1 MTCSACGAAN
11 RPGRRFCSQCGAT
24 LELLCPACG
33 AQNEPGDRF
42 CGSCGGALATAQ
54 QPAGPGA
61 PGAIAE
67 RRLVSILFAD
77 LVGFTALSEHRD
89 PEEVRALLSHYFDRC
104 RVVIE
109 RHGGTVEK
117 FIGDAVMAVWG
128 SPVAREDDAERAV
141 RAALALNQAVNA
153 LAEEM
158 RMPELRVR
166 SGVLTGSAAVELG
179 AEGEGMVLGDT
190 VNTASRLQSLAEPGT
205 VLVDDVTRRASEAAI
220 AYEDAGTHQVKG
232 RDQPVRAYTAL
243 RVVAGTGG
251 ARRSA
256 GLEAPFVGRESELEL
271 IVAAA
276 DESVS
281 RGRSQLVSVIGEA
294 GMGKS
299 RLLWEFF
306 KHVDGLSEE
315 RYWHQGRCL
324 SYGEGVAYWALV
336 EMIRARAGILEEE
349 EPAEA
354 LEKLV
359 ATVERFVPDERE
371 RRLVQPRLAHLLGL
385 ERRTAT
391 DPADL
396 FSGWRLFFERMAATH
411 PVILVFEDL
420 QWADSGLLDFV
431 DYLLEWSADLPIFIL
446 ALGRTE
452 LAARR
457 PAWTVAGAVTDAIR
471 LGPLPE
477 ERIDEL
483 LGGLVPGLPAEVRA
497 RIGERSEGVPLYAVE
512 TVRML
517 LDRGLLAQ
525 DGARYL
531 VTAPVEDLDVPETL
545 QALVAARLDNLE
557 PRERSLLQDAAVL
570 GHSFTPGAL
579 AAVGSRP
586 LAEVE
591 ATLEGLVE
599 KQVLG
604 FDDDKRSSER
614 GQYAF
619 LQALLRTIAL
629 GTLARRDRKARHLA
643 AAQHLEQAW
652 GADSTE
658 IAEVLASHYLDAVA
672 AEPDAADVPDIR
684 ASARQ
689 TLTNAG
695 HRAASL
701 ALGAEARRYFEQAAE
716 AADAPAERAE
726 LLREAGRAAGR
737 AADWDSARGLLG
749 SAIELFETCGQAG
762 DAARTGSLLAN
773 VLIDENRLDDA
784 EALLDRA
791 QAALADVDDD
801 EAVADVAARHA
812 RLRFNFGDYA
822 AALEHAER
830 ALEIAD
836 AQRLVPI
843 LADALL
849 TKSAAYIY
857 GSRPTEAA
865 ALMAATLDLALEGD
879 LVDQALR
886 AYFNFADLTM
896 GMGKLD
902 EGEEMLERGLA
913 LARERGNRSWE
924 RALLAQSVNVLVL
937 RGSWDTAIE
946 RTRSLVREEPDVAER
961 QARSCLPIVFAARG
975 DVEGLEQEL
984 GRELRTGQWRELE
997 DLEQM
1002 NRGIALRALGRLGE
1016 GLPALLELAEAI
1028 MSASA
1033 AQPLFTAEAMDA
1045 ALAGGQLEYVE
1056 HLLERMAT
1064 TSYQPL
1070 SAAQISRGRARLL
1083 ALRGDP
1089 RGAQEAFEQ
1098 AAATLRELGTPF
1110 WLAQVLLEHGELL
1123 AELGRRDDAI
1133 LLLQEARATFAELR
1147 AVPWLERADRALQPR
1162 SRASSPASGTPA

>member
-24 LELLCPACG
+24 LELLCPTCG

-42 CGSCGGALATAQ
+42 CGSCGGALVAAQ
-54 QPAGPGA
+54 LA
-61 PGAIAE
+61 PGTAAPVPTE

-77 LVGFTALSEHRD
+77 LVGFTTLSEHRD
-89 PEEVRALLSHYFDRC
+89 PEEVRALLSRYFDRC

-153 LAEEM
+153 LSEEVG
-158 RMPELRVR
+158 MPDLRVR
-166 SGVLTGSAAVELG
+166 AGVLTGSAAVEVG

-190 VNTASRLQSLAEPGT
+190 VNTASRLQTLAEPGT

-232 RDQPVRAYTAL
+232 REQPVHAYTAL

-256 GLEAPFVGRESELEL
+256 GLEAPFVGREAELEL

-276 DESVS
+276 DESAS
-281 RGRSQLVSVIGEA
+281 EGRSQLVSVIGDA

-306 KHVDGLSEE
+306 KHVDGLREE

-324 SYGEGVAYWALV
+324 SYGEGVSYWALV

-354 LEKLV
+354 LDKLV

-396 FSGWRLFFERMAATH
+396 FSGWRLFFERMAATD

-420 QWADSGLLDFV
+420 QWADSGLLDFI

-446 ALGRTE
+446 ALGRPE
-452 LAARR
+452 LVARR
-457 PAWTVAGAVTDAIR
+457 PAWTLASAVTGAVR

-525 DGARYL
+525 DGPRYL

-570 GHSFTPGAL
+570 GHSFTPAAL
-579 AAVGSRP
+579 AAVASRP

-591 ATLEGLVE
+591 STLEGLVE

-604 FDDDKRSSER
+604 YDDDKRSSER

-629 GTLARRDRKARHLA
+629 GTLSHRDRKTRHLA
-643 AAQHLEQAW
+643 AAAHLEQAS
-652 GADSTE
+652 GAEASE

-672 AEPDAADVPDIR
+672 AEPDAPDVPDIR

-701 ALGAEARRYFEQAAE
+701 ALGAEARRYFEQAADL
-716 AADAPAERAE
+716 ADDSAERAN

-737 AADWDSARGLLG
+737 AADWEAARALLG
-749 SAIELFETCGQAG
+749 SAIELFEACGQPG
-762 DAARTGSLLAN
+762 DAARTSSLLAN
-773 VLIDENRLDDA
+773 VLIDENRLDEA
-784 EALLDRA
+784 ETLLDRA
-791 QAALADVDDD
+791 QAALADVDDE
-801 EAVADVAARHA
+801 EAVAEVAARRA
-812 RLRFNFGDYA
+812 RLRFNFGDYQ

-830 ALEIAD
+830 ALQIAD
-836 AQRLVPI
+836 AQHLVPI
-843 LADALL
+843 LTDALL

-865 ALMAATLDLALEGD
+865 ALMAATLDLALDGD

-896 GMGKLD
+896 GVGKL
-902 EGEEMLERGLA
+902 EEAEEMLERGLA

-937 RGSWDTAIE
+937 RGSWDAAIDT
-946 RTRSLVREEPDVAER
+946 TRGLIREEADAAER
-961 QARSCLPIVFAARG
+961 HARSYLPIVFAARG
-975 DVEGLEQEL
+975 DVQALEEEL
-984 GRELRTGQWRELE
+984 GRDLRTGQWRELE
-997 DLEQM
+997 ELEEM
-1002 NRGIALRALGRLGE
+1002 NRGISLRALGRLGE
-1016 GLPALLELAEAI
+1016 GLPRLLDLAQTIVSASATVPLYSAEAI
-1028 MSASA
+1028 
-1033 AQPLFTAEAMDA
+1033 DA
-1045 ALAGGQLEYVE
+1045 ALADGRLDYVE
-1056 HLLERMAT
+1056 NLLEHMAG
-1064 TSYQPL
+1064 TSHQPL
-1070 SAAQISRGRARLL
+1070 AAAQISRARARLL
-1083 ALRGDP
+1083 ALRGEP
-1089 RGAQEAFEQ
+1089 RGAEEAFEH
-1098 AAATLRELGTPF
+1098 AAATLRVLGAPF

-1123 AELGRRDDAI
+1123 TELGRQDDAM
-1133 LLLQEARATFAELR
+1133 LLLQEARATFADLR
-1147 AVPWLERADRALQPR
+1147 AVLWLERADRALQTR